1 MKLRTKFN
9 LVLGLA
15 SVVGIVC
22 SAVLSYYLLQANARE
37 EVLNTARIMMESAIA
52 VRNYTINEIKPLL
65 MVQEKHKFL
74 PQTVP
79 AYSANRYITEL
90 QKKNPDYSYKE
101 ATLNPTNLSNRA
113 TDWETDVVTWFRNH
127 NDQQELI
134 GERDNDATGRVLY
147 MGKPIKITNPSCL
160 TCHSIPA
167 QAPKTLIAAYG
178 DTNGF
183 GWKMDEIIGAQIV
196 SVPMSLPL
204 QRAEKTFYSFLISIV
219 SVFVV
224 IGILLNILLHFIVIK
239 PMVNIAKQA
248 DKVSMGDLSIAE
260 LNIKGNDEIASVSQ
274 SFNRMHRSLLNAF
287 SMLDDADK

>member
-1 MKLRTKFN
+1 VKLRTKFN

-15 SVVGIVC
+15 SILGIVC
-22 SAVLSYYLLQANARE
+22 SALLSYYLLQANARE
-37 EVLNTARIMMESAIA
+37 EVLNTASIMMESAIA

-65 MVQEKHKFL
+65 TRQEKHQFL

-79 AYSANRYITEL
+79 AYSANRFIREL

-113 TDWETDVVTWFRNH
+113 TDWEVDVVTWFKNH
-127 NDQQELI
+127 DDQLEII
-134 GERDNDATGRVLY
+134 GERNSDATGRVLY
-147 MGKPIKITNPSCL
+147 IGKPIKITNPSCL
-160 TCHSIPA
+160 TCHSTPS
-167 QAPKTLIAAYG
+167 QAPKTLIDAYG
-178 DTNGF
+178 DANGF

-219 SVFVV
+219 SVFAV

-248 DKVSMGDLSIAE
+248 DKVSMGDLNIAE
-260 LNIKGNDEIASVSQ
+260 LTFTGNDEISSVSQ

-287 SMLDDADK
+287 RMLDDVNN

>member
-1 MKLRTKFN
+1 MKLRIKFN

-15 SVVGIVC
+15 GLMGIAG
-22 SAVLSYYLLQANARE
+22 SAALSYYLLQANARE
-37 EVLNTARIMMESAIA
+37 EVLNTARIMMESAVA

-65 MVQEKHKFL
+65 AGQEKSKFL

-79 AYSANRYITEL
+79 AYSATRYIHEL

-101 ATLNPTNLSNRA
+101 ATLNPTNPSDRA
-113 TDWETDVVTWFRNH
+113 TDWEADIVTWFKNH
-127 NDQQELI
+127 GDQNELI
-134 GERDNDATGRVLY
+134 GERDNATGRVLY

-160 TCHSIPA
+160 TCHSTPP
-167 QAPKTLIAAYG
+167 QAPKTMIDAYG
-178 DTNGF
+178 DANGF

-204 QRAEKTFYSFLISIV
+204 QRAETTFFSFLMAIV

-239 PMVNIAKQA
+239 PMINISKQA
-248 DKVSMGDLSIAE
+248 DKVSMGDLEIAE
-260 LNIKGNDEIASVSQ
+260 LDVKGNDEIASVGQ
-274 SFNRMHRSLLNAF
+274 SFNRMHRSLINAF
-287 SMLDDADK
+287 TMLDDDDK

>member
-1 MKLRTKFN
+1 MKLRIKFN

-15 SVVGIVC
+15 SLVGMIC
-22 SAVLSYYLLQANARE
+22 SALFSYYLLQANARE

-65 MVQEKHKFL
+65 ATQEKRRFL

-79 AYSANRYITEL
+79 AYSANRYIFEL
-90 QKKNPDYSYKE
+90 QKNNPDYSYKE
-101 ATLNPTNLSNRA
+101 ATLNPTNPINRT
-113 TDWETDVVTWFRNH
+113 TDWETDVVTWFKSH
-127 NDQQELI
+127 TDQQELI
-134 GERDNDATGRVLY
+134 GERDTATGRALY
-147 MGKPIKITNPSCL
+147 MSKPIKIINPSCL
-160 TCHSIPA
+160 TCHSTPE
-167 QAPKTLIAAYG
+167 QAPPKLIEAYG
-178 DTNGF
+178 DANGF

-239 PMVNIAKQA
+239 PMIKIAKQA
-248 DKVSMGDLSIAE
+248 DRVSMGEMNIAE
-260 LNIKGNDEIASVSQ
+260 ISLKGNDEIASLSQ
-274 SFNRMHRSLLNAF
+274 SFNRMHRSLINAF
-287 SMLDDADK
+287 TMIDDADKS